1 MLRRIYRL
9 AKHIELPCCCSKQVQ
24 APGFVFSGT
33 GFTQQY
39 PSRGRTF
46 RVLPGFKHCPFRD
59 SCFGHA
65 YALSVPA
72 FGAFVVIIP
81 VSLITSVGIGN
92 FNIPGNPG
100 SPDWLSALRLPA
112 SSGFGPVGCSVARIA
127 FPAVCRASAIV
138 GITHTIT
145 LRLLFVSSLH
155 DEYHQVLTAAK
166 VFSFLLASLFRSGF
180 SRFGF
185 NCVLFPI
192 RYLNPFAF
200 CIFRCASTSIPCGQ
214 SVQGATC
221 PLTLSC
227 IPAFNQLL

>member
-1 MLRRIYRL
+1 M
-9 AKHIELPCCCSKQVQ
+9 
-24 APGFVFSGT
+24 
-33 GFTQQY
+33 
-39 PSRGRTF
+39 
-46 RVLPGFKHCPFRD
+46 
-59 SCFGHA
+59 
-65 YALSVPA
+65 SVPA

-81 VSLITSVGIGN
+81 VSAITSVGIGN

-100 SPDWLSALRLPA
+100 SPDWLSALRLLA
-112 SSGFGPVGCSVARIA
+112 SSGFGPVCCSVARIA

-138 GITHTIT
+138 GITHSIA

-166 VFSFLLASLFRSGF
+166 VYSFLLTSLFRPVF
-180 SRFGF
+180 SRSGF
-185 NCVLFPI
+185 NCNLFPNS
-192 RYLNPFAF
+192 YFNPFAL
-200 CIFRCASTSIPCGQ
+200 CILRCAFTSIPCGQ